1 MTAKQKSEELIKK
14 YISTY
19 KRWDIEYLNLKNIKE
34 LKKELFQLEWF
45 IPKECALIAVNE
57 IINNSIEWLGCK
69 YQDEEIKYWQE
80 VKQEIEKL

>member
-1 MTAKQKSEELIKK
+1 MTPKEKAEELI
-14 YISTY
+14 YQFAQRIPPSSY
-19 KRWDIEYLNLKNIKE
+19 EAYENGVQINFDLENSKN
-34 LKKELFQLEWF
+34 
-45 IPKECALIAVNE
+45 CALVAVDE

>member
-1 MTAKQKSEELIKK
+1 MTPKEKAEELVLKYLRIENTNEWWSKVPAKQ
-14 YISTY
+14 
-19 KRWDIEYLNLKNIKE
+19 
-34 LKKELFQLEWF
+34 
-45 IPKECALIAVNE
+45 CALIVVDE

>member
-45 IPKECALIAVNE
+45 IPKECALIA
-57 IINNSIEWLGCK
+57 IEELI
-69 YQDEEIKYWQE
+69 YETQFEVPNIRQRYWQE

>member
-1 MTAKQKSEELIKK
+1 METREKAKELIDKMK
-14 YISTY
+14 LATDEFGYI
-19 KRWDIEYLNLKNIKE
+19 NINKE
-34 LKKELFQLEWF
+34 RHKQ
-45 IPKECALIAVNE
+45 CALIAVDE

>member
-1 MTAKQKSEELIKK
+1 MIPPDEKAMELMLKYYNAIPMNTISFAKQ
-14 YISTY
+14 
-19 KRWDIEYLNLKNIKE
+19 
-34 LKKELFQLEWF
+34 F
-45 IPKECALIAVNE
+45 ALIAVNE